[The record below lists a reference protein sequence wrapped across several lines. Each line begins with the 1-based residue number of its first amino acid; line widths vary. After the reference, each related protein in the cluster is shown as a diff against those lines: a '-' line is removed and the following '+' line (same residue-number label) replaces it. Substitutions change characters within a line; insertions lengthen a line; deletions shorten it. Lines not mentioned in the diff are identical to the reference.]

1 MQASLSMSGQG
12 LASQRVCLPSVL
24 SPPSLLPV
32 NVVKQCRS
40 ARRLGATPSL
50 RLNSELRAEPI
61 SHPDWP
67 VDAAKYQGLRDED
80 VLELESFLH
89 AFIARSGHEDS
100 SGPGEVHLVGT
111 GPGDPG
117 LLTLRAVQLMQTADV
132 VLYDRLVSDDILRL
146 VSPSA
151 RMVYV
156 GKHSGF
162 HTRTQDEIH
171 RLLLAFAEAGACVIR
186 LKGGDPYVFGR
197 GGEEVQYLAAK
208 GIQVH
213 AVPGITA
220 AAGICAELGIPMT
233 HRGVATS
240 VRFLTGHARDGG
252 EQVRLAVAAPCN
264 SGSGMGA
271 WCLRLSLCRL
281 SCRCH
286 GAGPSPAA
294 AVGRLL
300 VQELVDSS
308 VAGAADPHTTLVVYM
323 GLQTLPSL
331 QAQLEAHGLPPDVP
345 AVAVERGTTRRQRV
359 CWGSVGQLAGRAQA
373 AGLKSP
379 TLIIIGQVVS
389 LAPGWSQWQAAG
401 KPLVWSAGQP
411 PRHGYRLPVLDTE
424 LLQQQQQQLALPAQC
439 STEAGEGQE
448 VHSGRQPAHMATQQG
463 EAASRRSYS
472 GGIQLRSVNMHVRK
486 L

>member
-1 MQASLSMSGQG
+1 ML
-12 LASQRVCLPSVL
+12 
-24 SPPSLLPV
+24 
-32 NVVKQCRS
+32 NVS
-40 ARRLGATPSL
+40 STLEPAAT
-50 RLNSELRAEPI
+50 A
-61 SHPDWP
+61 
-67 VDAAKYQGLRDED
+67 
-80 VLELESFLH
+80 
-89 AFIARSGHEDS
+89 
-100 SGPGEVHLVGT
+100 
-111 GPGDPG
+111 
-117 LLTLRAVQLMQTADV
+117 
-132 VLYDRLVSDDILRL
+132 
-146 VSPSA
+146 
-151 RMVYV
+151 
-156 GKHSGF
+156 
-162 HTRTQDEIH
+162 
-171 RLLLAFAEAGACVIR
+171 AGACVIR

-252 EQVRLAVAAPCN
+252 EQ
-264 SGSGMGA
+264 
-271 WCLRLSLCRL
+271 
-281 SCRCH
+281 
-286 GAGPSPAA
+286 
-294 AVGRLL
+294 
-300 VQELVDSS
+300 
-308 VAGAADPHTTLVVYM
+308 
-323 GLQTLPSL
+323 TLPSL
-331 QAQLEAHGLPPDVP
+331 QAQLEVHGLPPDVP

-424 LLQQQQQQLALPAQC
+424 LLQQQQLALSAQC

-448 VHSGRQPAHMATQQG
+448 
-463 EAASRRSYS
+463 
-472 GGIQLRSVNMHVRK
+472 
-486 L
+486 